1 MVEISEVEAGS
12 AAQRAGIKPHDILIS
27 INGFDIGDVL
37 DYRFRITEKKVVLK
51 IHRGPELFDVE
62 IRKPEYDDIGLEFD
76 TFLMD
81 EKRSCRNKCVFCF
94 IDQNPHGMRDT
105 IYFKDDDRRLS
116 FLQGNYITTTNLTE
130 QDIQRITEMHCS
142 PMNISVHATNP
153 ELRCRMMN
161 NKNAGRVLGIM
172 RRFAE
177 ANISMNAQIVLCK
190 NLNDGEELDRSLREL
205 SALYPQLVSVS
216 VVPAGLTKHREGL
229 YPLEQFTAED
239 CAAVIRQVDAFAEE
253 FKKRCGI
260 RLAYCSDEFYLKA
273 GIRIPDEDYYD
284 GYPQLENGV
293 GMIASMSSEFYGELD
308 YLDEYDRDGADEVS
322 IATGEAA
329 HGFISSIAEAL
340 SEKTGIKIHVYKIK
354 NRFFGETVTVAGL
367 LTGGDIAEQ
376 LDGLPLGKR
385 LILPYVM
392 LRAERDLFL
401 DGMTPDQLSSRV
413 GVPVVF
419 SESDGADFIRSVLA
433 G

>member
-62 IRKPEYDDIGLEFD
+62 IRKPEYDDIGLEFN

-239 CAAVIRQVDAFAEE
+239 CAAVIRQVDAFADE

-354 NRFFGETVTVAGL
+354 NRFFGET
-367 LTGGDIAEQ
+367 
-376 LDGLPLGKR
+376 R
-385 LILPYVM
+385 Y
-392 LRAERDLFL
+392 
-401 DGMTPDQLSSRV
+401 SRRT
-413 GVPVVF
+413 F
-419 SESDGADFIRSVLA
+419 DRRRYRGAA
-433 G
+433 

>member
-62 IRKPEYDDIGLEFD
+62 IRKPEYDDIGLEFN

-190 NLNDGEELDRSLREL
+190 NFNDGEELDRSLREL

-239 CAAVIRQVDAFAEE
+239 CAAVIRQVDAFAM
-253 FKKRCGI
+253 
-260 RLAYCSDEFYLKA
+260 SLKSGA
-273 GIRIPDEDYYD
+273 G
-284 GYPQLENGV
+284 
-293 GMIASMSSEFYGELD
+293 
-308 YLDEYDRDGADEVS
+308 
-322 IATGEAA
+322 
-329 HGFISSIAEAL
+329 
-340 SEKTGIKIHVYKIK
+340 
-354 NRFFGETVTVAGL
+354 
-367 LTGGDIAEQ
+367 
-376 LDGLPLGKR
+376 
-385 LILPYVM
+385 
-392 LRAERDLFL
+392 
-401 DGMTPDQLSSRV
+401 
-413 GVPVVF
+413 
-419 SESDGADFIRSVLA
+419 
-433 G
+433 

>member
-12 AAQRAGIKPHDILIS
+12 AAQRAGIKPQDILIS
-27 INGFDIGDVL
+27 INGFDISDVL

-51 IHRGPELFDVE
+51 LHRGPELFDVE
-62 IRKPEYDDIGLEFD
+62 IRKPEYDDIGLGFD

-81 EKRSCRNKCVFCF
+81 KKRSCRNKCVFCF
-94 IDQNPHGMRDT
+94 IDQNPHGMRET

-116 FLQGNYITTTNLTE
+116 FLQGNYITTTNLSE

-161 NKNAGRVLGIM
+161 NKNAGRVLDIM
-172 RRFAE
+172 RRFAD

-190 NLNDGEELDRSLREL
+190 NLNDREELDRSLCEL
-205 SALYPQLVSVS
+205 SGLYPQLVSIS
-216 VVPAGLTKHREGL
+216 VVPAGLTKYRDGL

-239 CAAVIRQVDAFAEE
+239 CAAVISQVDRFAVD
-253 FKKRCGI
+253 FKKRNGI

-273 GIRIPDEDYYD
+273 GLQIPDEDYYD

-293 GMIASMSSEFYGELD
+293 GMIASMSAEFNEELD

-322 IATGEAA
+322 IATGAA
-329 HGFISSIAEAL
+329 AYRFISSLADTL
-340 SEKTGIKIHVYKIK
+340 TEKTGIKIHVYKIR
-354 NRFFGETVTVAGL
+354 NNFFGETVTVAGL
-367 LTGGDIAEQ
+367 VTGGDIAEQ
-376 LDGLPLGKR
+376 LDGMPLGKR

-401 DGMTPDQLSSRV
+401 DGMTPAQLSERLS
-413 GVPVVF
+413 VPVTF
-419 SESDGADFIRSVLA
+419 SESDGASFIRSVLA

>member
-1 MVEISEVEAGS
+1 
-12 AAQRAGIKPHDILIS
+12 
-27 INGFDIGDVL
+27 
-37 DYRFRITEKKVVLK
+37 
-51 IHRGPELFDVE
+51 
-62 IRKPEYDDIGLEFD
+62 
-76 TFLMD
+76 
-81 EKRSCRNKCVFCF
+81 
-94 IDQNPHGMRDT
+94 
-105 IYFKDDDRRLS
+105 
-116 FLQGNYITTTNLTE
+116 
-130 QDIQRITEMHCS
+130 
-142 PMNISVHATNP
+142 
-153 ELRCRMMN
+153 
-161 NKNAGRVLGIM
+161 
-172 RRFAE
+172 
-177 ANISMNAQIVLCK
+177 
-190 NLNDGEELDRSLREL
+190 
-205 SALYPQLVSVS
+205 
-216 VVPAGLTKHREGL
+216 
-229 YPLEQFTAED
+229 
-239 CAAVIRQVDAFAEE
+239 
-253 FKKRCGI
+253 
-260 RLAYCSDEFYLKA
+260 
-273 GIRIPDEDYYD
+273 
-284 GYPQLENGV
+284 
-293 GMIASMSSEFYGELD
+293 MSSEFYGELD